1 MAMLIVRNLK
11 GVLKIRYL
19 MIGGAI
25 YGGVSVKKTYDEWKN
40 KLDSLYRLIRVYIV
54 FRKSLI
60 RMKDKV
66 SDTVKDFK
74 IEYPSDESL
83 GSYRESL
90 IRMKDKV
97 SDTVKD
103 FKIEYLSDESLGSYR
118 ESLIRMKDKVS
129 DTVKDFKIDPR
140 LPNIWSSKEKDAQDE
155 ISENNDTDM

>member
-103 FKIEYLSDESLGSYR
+103 FKI
-118 ESLIRMKDKVS
+118 
-129 DTVKDFKIDPR
+129 DPR

-155 ISENNDTDM
+155 ISENNDTANG